1 MIEEKEGILWVIK
14 QWMLM
19 KPLVELVINLLKYL
33 SDYASVSYGGES

>member
-19 KPLVELVINLLKYL
+19 KLLVELVINLLK
-33 SDYASVSYGGES
+33 